1 MVKISFRKKVIAGA
15 LGLALA
21 IGAVAGTYAFIER
34 GSHHSERF
42 VEGTHYKILDKPYE
56 AQPYQVDNF
65 YWLNCSACHMFEGIL
80 RTWSKANGNIRV
92 NKIHATSNE
101 KWLEDSKLDTTF
113 RIMGKSDAIDAFYDM
128 ASADRGFTK
137 DRAKVNSFLE
147 VRGID
152 KTTFWNTYGS
162 PASLAKSLDLSVN
175 SSIVDI
181 RVVPTFVVAGK
192 YKILLGGLKTNQ
204 ELTDLIDY
212 LMASQPS
219 HVETPGD

>member
-1 MVKISFRKKVIAGA
+1 MGKISFRKKVIAGA

-21 IGAVAGTYAFIER
+21 MGATVGVYAVFEH
-34 GSHHSERF
+34 GSHQAERF

-65 YWLNCSACHMFEGIL
+65 YWMNCSACHMFEGIL
-80 RTWSKANGNIRV
+80 RNWSKANGNIKV

-101 KWLEDSKLDTTF
+101 KWLEDSKLDTTL

-128 ASADRGFTK
+128 ASADHGFTK
-137 DRAKVNSFLE
+137 DRSKVNSFLD

-152 KTTFWNTYGS
+152 KTVFWNTYGS
-162 PASLAKSLDLSVN
+162 PASLAKSLELSSN
-175 SSIVDI
+175 SSNVDI

-219 HVETPGD
+219 HLETPGE